1 MSGKLALVV
10 IKDDGVRAVRD
21 VVYLPDVTAVAFKM
35 AINEG
40 RIPALKGY
48 QAYTTHSF
56 SHQAL
61 EKDFGIGR
69 GNLLYRSPRKGET
82 LLQTLRPH
90 YEGVMAVYGA
100 AAQAVVADMKAE
112 EAASRAAWREA
123 RETRWEQGAPTSG
136 H

>member
-1 MSGKLALVV
+1 MSDRLALVV
-10 IKDDGVRAVRD
+10 IVDDGVRAVRD
-21 VVYLPDVTAVAFKM
+21 VVYLSDVTAVAFKM

-48 QAYTTHSF
+48 QAYITHSF
-56 SHQAL
+56 SHEAL
-61 EKDFGIGR
+61 AEQFGIGR
-69 GNLLYRSPRKGET
+69 GNLLYKSPSKGET
-82 LLQTLRPH
+82 LLQTLRP
-90 YEGVMAVYGA
+90 YYNGVMALYGD

-112 EAASRAAWREA
+112 EAAKRAAWREA